1 MQFKWDTWFLT
12 SSFLPKIGEHSL
24 RANTLNTLYYPLQG
38 KKNFLNWLTILTR
51 ENCVLLISVQEFIEI
66 EYRCLNKV
74 IHQITVLG
82 IFQIASRLGDR
93 YVFMWQPLKMLS
105 IFNILTW
112 KKTKNEKLFQKTG
125 VLLFRWN
132 YWDRKCKISMQ
143 NCSVRSHV
151 KTNRMG
157 STKWTYQ
164 TLQVTTSF
172 FFFFENSVSV

>member
-1 MQFKWDTWFLT
+1 M
-12 SSFLPKIGEHSL
+12 
-24 RANTLNTLYYPLQG
+24 
-38 KKNFLNWLTILTR
+38 
-51 ENCVLLISVQEFIEI
+51 
-66 EYRCLNKV
+66 

-82 IFQIASRLGDR
+82 TFQIASRLGDR

-172 FFFFENSVSV
+172 FFFFWKFCFGIRISNKELIRPTTQTSIFILLVSVGILFEWAFSLWVSLKRNLTSKKNWKGNQVVV